1 MGTTSVIQHRAS
13 GAPVCTL
20 CSSPSYASLRADL
33 DAGVRVAQVAERYG
47 VSIAAVYRHRRA
59 AHDAVHLIAV
69 DDTDGLTFADR
80 LLVLFDRATMAS
92 EGLYAKGDMRGG
104 SLVGDHALR
113 AASALAAL
121 GLDRDAMKTELH
133 KARDVR
139 RSAFLLARTVE
150 QAVELHPEITEHLAL
165 AAEAVGAVELA
176 AQLREGDS
184 SDAPDPD
191 LATLEMSR
199 A

>member
-1 MGTTSVIQHRAS
+1 MSTPSAVMQHRTT
-13 GAPVCTL
+13 GQPVCTV
-20 CSSPSYASLRADL
+20 CSSPSYAQLRADL
-33 DAGVRVAQVAERYG
+33 DAGVRIAEVSERHG
-47 VSIAAVYRHRRA
+47 VSVAALYRHRRA

-69 DDTDGLTFADR
+69 PDADGIALADH
-80 LLVLFDRATMAS
+80 LQGMFQRATSAS
-92 EGLYAKGDMRGG
+92 DALYAKGDLRGG

-121 GLDRDAMKTELH
+121 GLDGDKIKAELH

-150 QAVELHPEITEHLAL
+150 EAVELHPEIAEHLAL
-165 AAEAVGAVELA
+165 AAESVGAVELA
-176 AQLREGDS
+176 AQLREED

-191 LATLEMSR
+191 LATLELNR
-199 A
+199 